1 MFPFGRDLA
10 SVWRMPW
17 RTILEAGALEC
28 RLRGK
33 HLPSKHKVLGSTP
46 SPKEREKGGREGKKL
61 AERLLIM
68 ATFPVS

>member
-17 RTILEAGALEC
+17 RTILEAGAQEC

-33 HLPSKHKVLGSTP
+33 HLRASTRSWGP
-46 SPKEREKGGREGKKL
+46 PLAQKKERREGGRE
-61 AERLLIM
+61 RN
-68 ATFPVS
+68 